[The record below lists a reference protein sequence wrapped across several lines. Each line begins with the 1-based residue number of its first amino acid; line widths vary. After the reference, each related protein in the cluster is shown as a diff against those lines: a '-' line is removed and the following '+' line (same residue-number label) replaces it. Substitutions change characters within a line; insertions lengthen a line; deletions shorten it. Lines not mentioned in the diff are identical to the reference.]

1 MGCGSFV
8 GSSVSLE
15 NSIKCRAT
23 LILTLLRSSSP
34 AMDPRNI
41 SFQACKVQI
50 QAHLLRGIMHC
61 FGFGHI
67 TGFENLQFDACF
79 HTNMRKKVCR
89 QAVIGH
95 IIYQMLLI
103 IGSKL
108 CPKVVSCDRGSNQTT
123 VLPDRIST

>member
-1 MGCGSFV
+1 
-8 GSSVSLE
+8 
-15 NSIKCRAT
+15 
-23 LILTLLRSSSP
+23 
-34 AMDPRNI
+34 MDPRNI

-50 QAHLLRGIMHC
+50 QAYLLSRILPC

-67 TGFENLQFDACF
+67 VDFENLQFDACF
-79 HTNMRKKVCR
+79 HANMRKKVCR

-108 CPKVVSCDRGSNQTT
+108 CPMVVSCDRDSNQTT